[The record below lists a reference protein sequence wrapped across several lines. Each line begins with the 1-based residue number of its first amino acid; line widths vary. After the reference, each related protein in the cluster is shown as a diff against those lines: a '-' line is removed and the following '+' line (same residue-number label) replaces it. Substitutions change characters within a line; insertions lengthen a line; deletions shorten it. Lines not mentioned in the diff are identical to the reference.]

1 MAKYRSRLSRDIR
14 LVDAFR
20 LDWQKSLKEVQA
32 YADSKMNGKDFDEKI
47 EAVKLLFDVKAIM
60 YNTDDIDGYLRLLD
74 QNRAILKS
82 DPYSQSIG
90 SIAYA
95 TL

>member
-20 LDWQKSLKEVQA
+20 LDWQKSLKEVQT
-32 YADSKMNGKDFDEKI
+32 YADSKMNGKNFDEKI
-47 EAVKLLFDVKAIM
+47 EAVKLLFDVNAM
-60 YNTDDIDGYLRLLD
+60 YNIDDIDGYLRLLD
-74 QNRAILKS
+74 QNRVILKS
-82 DPYSQSIG
+82 DPYSQAIG
-90 SIAYA
+90 SITDA

>member
-20 LDWQKSLKEVQA
+20 LDWQKSLRVVQN
-32 YADSKMNGKDFDEKI
+32 YTDSKMNGKDFAEKV
-47 EAVKLLFDVKAIM
+47 EAVKLLFDVKAM

-82 DPYSQSIG
+82 DPYSQAIG
-90 SIAYA
+90 SIADA

>member
-32 YADSKMNGKDFDEKI
+32 YADSKMTGKDFDEKI
-47 EAVKLLFDVKAIM
+47 EAVKLLFDVKAM

-82 DPYSQSIG
+82 DPYSQAIG
-90 SIAYA
+90 SIADA

>member
-32 YADSKMNGKDFDEKI
+32 YADSKINGKNFDEKI
-47 EAVKLLFDVKAIM
+47 EAVKLLFDVKAM
-60 YNTDDIDGYLRLLD
+60 YNIDDIDGYLRMLE
-74 QNRAILKS
+74 QNRAILKHNS
-82 DPYSQSIG
+82 FVFIKKKKNY
-90 SIAYA
+90 
-95 TL
+95 L

>member
-32 YADSKMNGKDFDEKI
+32 YTDSKINGKDFDEKI
-47 EAVKLLFDVKAIM
+47 EAVKLLFDVKAM

-82 DPYSQSIG
+82 DPYSQAIG
-90 SIAYA
+90 SIADA

>member
-14 LVDAFR
+14 IVDAFR

-32 YADSKMNGKDFDEKI
+32 YADFKMNGKDFDEKI
-47 EAVKLLFDVKAIM
+47 ESVKLLFDVKAM

-82 DPYSQSIG
+82 DPYSQAIG
-90 SIAYA
+90 SIVDA

>member
-20 LDWQKSLKEVQA
+20 LDLQKSLREVQT
-32 YADSKMNGKDFDEKI
+32 YADLKINSKNFDEKM
-47 EAVKLLFDVKAIM
+47 EAVKLLFDVKAM

-82 DPYSQSIG
+82 DPYSKAIG
-90 SIAYA
+90 SIADV

>member
-1 MAKYRSRLSRDIR
+1 MAKYRSRTCRDIR

-20 LDWQKSLKEVQA
+20 LDWQKALREAQA
-32 YADSKMNGKDFDEKI
+32 YSDSMMVEKPFDDKMK
-47 EAVKLLFDVKAIM
+47 AVGILFDIKAM

-74 QNRAILKS
+74 QNRSVLKS
-82 DPYSQSIG
+82 DPYSQAIG
-90 SIAYA
+90 SVADA

>member
-20 LDWQKSLKEVQA
+20 LDWQKSLKEVQT
-32 YADSKMNGKDFDEKI
+32 YADSKMNGNFDEKI
-47 EAVKLLFDVKAIM
+47 EAVKLLFDVKAM

-82 DPYSQSIG
+82 DPYSQAIG
-90 SIAYA
+90 SIADA

>member
-1 MAKYRSRLSRDIR
+1 MVKYRSRLSRDIR

-20 LDWQKSLKEVQA
+20 LDLQKSLREVQT
-32 YADSKMNGKDFDEKI
+32 YADLKINGKNFDEKM
-47 EAVKLLFDVKAIM
+47 EAVKLLFDVKTM

-74 QNRAILKS
+74 QNRSILKS
-82 DPYSQSIG
+82 DPYSKAIG
-90 SIAYA
+90 SIADA

>member
-32 YADSKMNGKDFDEKI
+32 YADSKINRKDFDEKI
-47 EAVKLLFDVKAIM
+47 EAVKLLFDVKAM
-60 YNTDDIDGYLRLLD
+60 YNIDDIDGYLRLLD

-82 DPYSQSIG
+82 DPYSQAIG
-90 SIAYA
+90 SVADA